1 MTLSHDTRTTLFEDA
16 VDVPMWL
23 EEDRLRPF
31 AERAR
36 RDRAI
41 ARAIPAGDSA
51 AKVRGWWRHVSGGT
65 RAETGNRLDS
75 VRSVVTVVMLVA
87 GTLAGAAVALAAFSY
102 DGTYPVN
109 VVRLLALLVAPQL
122 VLVALTLL
130 MMPPRV
136 PVLRPIQDAL
146 RALNPGALAAA
157 LFRRIAPE
165 PTEFSKLFGTQAGRG
180 TTSGR
185 FAKWQL
191 IYWSQAAAVAF
202 NVAALATA
210 AVLIMFTDLAFG
222 WSTTL
227 AADPTTVQR
236 VVEALAWPWRSFA
249 PDAVPELALIER
261 SQFFRLDG
269 GGFGGGASRT
279 LTGWWSFSVLAIAT
293 YGLLPRLVLL
303 SAAAW
308 RLRAA
313 TRALL
318 LDDPRVTALLDRM
331 ATPEIETGATE
342 PDEGPADD
350 APPPAR
356 PPRSLAGAARG
367 VIWSHGIAPGTAR
380 DYARDRLGLELTALV
395 EAGGSRELG
404 ADREAV
410 DEIARAGNGPL
421 LIFTPAWE
429 PPLLEFLDFLS
440 ALRER
445 AGKNVSIVVTPVPE
459 PEQQVSDVE
468 RDTWARAIG
477 RLADPKVYVETGTA

>member
-1 MTLSHDTRTTLFEDA
+1 MTSSHETGTTLFEDA

-23 EEDRLRPF
+23 EADRSRPF

-41 ARAIPAGDSA
+41 ARGLGSGDA
-51 AKVRGWWRHVSGGT
+51 VAQVRGWWQRAAGGAHT
-65 RAETGNRLDS
+65 ETGRRLDS
-75 VRSVVTVVMLVA
+75 VRSLVTLVMLVA
-87 GTLAGAAVALAAFSY
+87 GTLTGIAVALAAFRY
-102 DGTYPVN
+102 DGTHPVN

-122 VLVALTLL
+122 LLVALTLL

-136 PVLRPIQDAL
+136 PALRPIQDAL
-146 RALNPGALAAA
+146 VALNPGALAAA
-157 LFRRIAPE
+157 LFQRIAPE
-165 PTEFSKLFGTQAGRG
+165 PSEFSKLFGTQAGRG
-180 TTSGR
+180 TASGR

-191 IYWSQAAAVAF
+191 LYWSQAAAVAF
-202 NVAALATA
+202 NVAALAA
-210 AVLIMFTDLAFG
+210 AVVLITFTDLAFG

-227 AADPTTVQR
+227 AAEPTTVLR
-236 VVEALAWPWRSFA
+236 IVDALAWPWRSFA
-249 PDAVPELALIER
+249 PEAVPDLALVER

-269 GGFGGGASRT
+269 GGFGGGESRE

-303 SAAAW
+303 AAAAW

-331 ATPEIETGATE
+331 ATPEIETGAAE
-342 PDEGPADD
+342 HDD
-350 APPPAR
+350 RPVDKGPPPAR
-356 PPRSLAGAARG
+356 PPGSLGSAARG
-367 VIWSHGIAPGTAR
+367 VIWSHGIAPGAAR
-380 DYARDRLGLELTALV
+380 DYARGRLGLELTALV
-395 EAGGSRELG
+395 EAGGSPELG

-410 DEIARAGNGPL
+410 DEITAAGAGPL
-421 LIFTPAWE
+421 LVFTPAWE

-445 AGKNVSIVVTPVPE
+445 AGENVSIVVTPVPE
-459 PEQQVSDVE
+459 PEQQVSEVE

-477 RLADPKVYVETGTA
+477 RLADPRVYVETGAA